1 MTMLLAGD
9 IGGTKTDLAV
19 FSPEHGP
26 RAPLARERFH
36 STDYTGLDLMAR
48 EFLRRV
54 DLPVEYACFDVAGPV
69 VGGRARL
76 TNLPWLLDETALQEA
91 LGLES
96 VRLMNDLEATANA
109 IAHLVPADVHALS
122 PGRPVSGG
130 AVAVIAPG
138 TGLGEAF
145 LTWDGSRYH
154 AHASEGGHCDFA
166 PTDPTQIELLRYLR
180 ERFDHVSFERVC
192 SGIGI
197 PNLYDFLRDT
207 GHAPESPELSSRLAA
222 AEDPTPLI
230 IQGAFDPQA
239 PDKLCAATL
248 ELFVSILGAEAGN
261 LALKT
266 LATGGVYL
274 GGGIPPRILPVL
286 EDGRFIEA
294 FRRKGRFAELLRD
307 VPVHVLIEPVPLIG
321 AAAYGLAMVQA

>member
-1 MTMLLAGD
+1 MLLAGD

-19 FSPEHGP
+19 YSPEHGP
-26 RAPLARERFH
+26 RAPLVRERFH
-36 STDYTGLDLMAR
+36 SADYASLDLMVR
-48 EFLRRV
+48 EFLGRV
-54 DLPVEYACFDVAGPV
+54 DLPVESACFDVAGPV
-69 VGGRARL
+69 LGGRAKL
-76 TNLPWLLDETALQEA
+76 TNLPWILDETTLKEA

-109 IAHLVPADVHALS
+109 VPYLVPSDVHTLS
-122 PGRPVSGG
+122 PGLPVSGG

-145 LTWDGSRYH
+145 LTWEGSRYH

-166 PTDPTQIELLRYLR
+166 PSDPTQIELLRYLR

-197 PNLYDFLRDT
+197 PNIYNFLRDT
-207 GHAPESPELSSRLAA
+207 DHAIESPEVSSRLAA

-230 IQGAFDPQA
+230 IQGALDPRA
-239 PDKLCAATL
+239 PDKLCVATL
-248 ELFVSILGAEAGN
+248 DLFVSILGAEAGN

-274 GGGIPPRILPVL
+274 GGGIPPRILPTL
-286 EDGRFIEA
+286 EDGRFMEA
-294 FRRKGRFAELLRD
+294 FRRKGRFAELLGD

-321 AAAYGLAMVQA
+321 AAAYGLAVAQS

>member
-1 MTMLLAGD
+1 M
-9 IGGTKTDLAV
+9 V
-19 FSPEHGP
+19 
-26 RAPLARERFH
+26 
-36 STDYTGLDLMAR
+36 R
-48 EFLRRV
+48 EFLGRV
-54 DLPVEYACFDVAGPV
+54 DLPVESACFDVPGPV
-69 VGGRARL
+69 LSGRAKL
-76 TNLPWLLDETALQEA
+76 TNLPWILNETTLKKA
-91 LGLES
+91 LGLKS

-109 IAHLVPADVHALS
+109 VPHLVPADVHTLS
-122 PGRPVSGG
+122 PGRTVSGG

-145 LTWDGSRYH
+145 LTWEGSRYH

-166 PTDPTQIELLRYLR
+166 PTDPTQIELLQYLR
-180 ERFDHVSFERVC
+180 ARFDHVSFERVC

-197 PNLYDFLRDT
+197 PNIYRFFRDT
-207 GHAPESPELSSRLAA
+207 GHAPESPDMSGRLAA
-222 AEDPTPLI
+222 ADDWTPLI
-230 IQGAFDPQA
+230 IEGALDPKS

-248 ELFVSILGAEAGN
+248 ELFVSILGAETGN

-274 GGGIPPRILPVL
+274 GGGISPRILPAL

-294 FRRKGRFAELLRD
+294 FRRKGRFAQLLGD

-321 AAAYGLAMVQA
+321 AAAYGLAAAQ